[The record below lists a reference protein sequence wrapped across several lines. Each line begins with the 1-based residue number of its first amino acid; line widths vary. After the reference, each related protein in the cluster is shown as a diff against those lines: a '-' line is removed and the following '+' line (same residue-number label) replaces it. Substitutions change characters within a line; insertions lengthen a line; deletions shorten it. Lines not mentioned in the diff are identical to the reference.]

1 MVKPEPDFDMNMLS
15 SGEVGN
21 KFIAELRDS
30 GEAVTTRSTGARG
43 SGKSGSK
50 IKTLGEATWI
60 DL

>member
-1 MVKPEPDFDMNMLS
+1 MVKPEPDFDMNTLS
-15 SGEVGN
+15 SGEVG
-21 KFIAELRDS
+21 KEFIEELRDS
-30 GEAVTTRSTGARG
+30 GEAVTMRSIGAHG

>member
-1 MVKPEPDFDMNMLS
+1 MNMLS
-15 SGEVGN
+15 SGEVDK

-30 GEAVTTRSTGARG
+30 GDAVTMRRIGARG

-50 IKTLGEATWI
+50 TKTLGEATWI